1 MKSYILKANGGIENL
16 VESSDS
22 IPDLQPDEVL
32 IKTKAIGLNPI
43 DSAVRQ
49 YPHMLE
55 MITQPN
61 IPDKVIL
68 GWDVAGVIEKVGS
81 QVTAFREGDAVYG
94 LLNMP
99 GLGRTNATYVAAS
112 STHIALKPAQL
123 TFAQAAAVPM
133 AALTAYQ
140 AVLQAQITPGERVLV
155 HGASGGV
162 GHFAVQIAK
171 QLGVYVIGTS
181 SAKNKA
187 FVESL
192 GVDEWI
198 DYQARPFEEVVAKV
212 DVVIDTVN
220 SVEHIRRSISVL
232 TTGGRLVYLQ
242 PHFESQLE
250 DALAKASVRGYRIFV
265 NSSGENLT
273 KISELIEK
281 GFVRPH
287 VSQEFPFSQLPQA
300 HLALEAGQTPGKIV
314 VGVD

>member
-22 IPDLQPDEVL
+22 IRDIQPDEVL
-32 IKTKAIGLNPI
+32 IKTKAIGINPI

-55 MITQPN
+55 MITQSN

-81 QVTAFREGDAVYG
+81 QVTSFQEGDAVYG

-140 AVLQAQITPGERVLV
+140 AVLQAQIAPGERVLV

-171 QLGVYVIGTS
+171 QLGAYVIGTS

-250 DALAKASVRGYRIFV
+250 DALAKAGVRGYGIFV

-281 GFVRPH
+281 GFIRPH
-287 VSQEFPFSQLPQA
+287 VSLEFPFSQLPQA

>member
-22 IPDLQPDEVL
+22 IRDIQPDEVL

-55 MITQPN
+55 MITQSN

-81 QVTAFREGDAVYG
+81 QVTSFQEGDVVYG

-171 QLGVYVIGTS
+171 QLGAYVIGTS

-250 DALAKASVRGYRIFV
+250 DALAKASVRGYGIFV

-281 GFVRPH
+281 GFVRAH
-287 VSQEFPFSQLPQA
+287 VSQEFAFSQLPQA

-314 VGVD
+314 VRVD